1 MKIIDNSPHTTGLIY
16 TNPSPHVYSRHAYFP
31 SVAVLPD
38 GELLASFAIGEA
50 FEAANL
56 NTYVSRSADNGET
69 WSEPYPFFSEGKLG
83 EYSNCARIAA
93 LPDGE
98 VAAIVVRS
106 HRGSYTGQGFAN
118 PENTGFVP
126 TDIFLVRST
135 DGGMSWQTPQL
146 IKPPLVGPSFELC
159 SPIVALRDGRWI
171 WPTTT
176 WRGWD
181 GYCPNGMKMI
191 AFVSSDQGKT
201 WPEYMEVM
209 NGTDDQTVYWESKIL
224 ELKSGRLV
232 SVAWA
237 YNERTRKD
245 KENHYTI
252 SDDGGRTWSAPTA
265 SGIHGQTMA
274 ITELSDNRLLA
285 VYRRMDKP
293 GLWCNIVKLTGYKW
307 TNERSFPLWGYTDH
321 ARTRQSLNMVH
332 NFSGLKF
339 GAPTV
344 VHLPDGA
351 IYVAF
356 WCYEGLVANIR
367 WFKLTDI
374 S

>member
-1 MKIIDNSPHTTGLIY
+1 MNTINNSPYPTGLIY
-16 TNPSPHVYSRHAYFP
+16 RNPNPHVYSKHAYFP
-31 SVAVLPD
+31 SIAVMPNGD
-38 GELLASFAIGEA
+38 LLASFAIGEA

-56 NTYVSRSADNGET
+56 NTYISRSVDNGET
-69 WSEPYPFFSEGKLG
+69 WSDPVPFFYEGELG

-93 LPDGE
+93 TPNGE
-98 VAAIVVRS
+98 VVAIVVRS
-106 HRGSYTGQGFAN
+106 HRGPYTGQGFAN

-126 TDIFLVRST
+126 TDVFLVRSKD
-135 DGGMSWQTPQL
+135 DGRSWQTPEN
-146 IKPPLVGPSFELC
+146 IPPPLVGPSFELC
-159 SPIVALRDGRWI
+159 SPIIPLSDGRWI

-181 GYCPNGMKMI
+181 GYCPNGMKMVV
-191 AFVSSDQGKT
+191 FVSTDQGKT
-201 WPEYMEVM
+201 WPGYMEVM
-209 NGTDDQTVYWESKIL
+209 DGTVDQTVYWESKIL
-224 ELKSGRLV
+224 ELKSGRLI

-252 SDDGGRTWSAPTA
+252 SDDGGRTWSVPTA
-265 SGIHGQTMA
+265 SGILGQTMA
-274 ITELSDNRLLA
+274 IAELSDSRLLA

-293 GLWCNIVKLTGYKW
+293 GLWCSIVKLAGQEW
-307 TNERSFPLWGYTDH
+307 INERSFALWGHSENPTSS
-321 ARTRQSLNMVH
+321 QSMNMVR
-332 NFSGLKF
+332 NFNGLKF

-351 IYVAF
+351 IYIAF

-367 WFKLTDI
+367 WFRLNDI